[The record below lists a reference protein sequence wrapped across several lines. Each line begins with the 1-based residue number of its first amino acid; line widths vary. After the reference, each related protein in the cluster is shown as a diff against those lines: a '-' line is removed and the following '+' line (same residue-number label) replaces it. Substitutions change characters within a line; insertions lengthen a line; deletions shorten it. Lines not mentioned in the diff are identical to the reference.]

1 MLVENTL
8 PHNLFRST
16 NEAIQLIAAL
26 AKGKFTAEKIVDTLF
41 CGAISSPA
49 PKKVKLERPVSA
61 NATGSPAG
69 TLNEQTIFYESKFN
83 VL

>member
-8 PHNLFRST
+8 PHNLFRSA

-26 AKGKFTAEKIVDTLF
+26 AKGKFNAEKIVDTLF

-49 PKKVKLERPVSA
+49 PKKVKLERLIRIPKSHRLETPLLR
-61 NATGSPAG
+61 NKEGQMP
-69 TLNEQTIFYESKFN
+69 FFF
-83 VL
+83 